1 MPVEQEGTAAHGAF
15 FEVLRNAPFL
25 RLWGAQAISM
35 TAQSMVNFA
44 VIVFTERLTQ
54 SSFFTSLAVLS
65 FTLPAVAV
73 GTFAGVVVDR
83 SNKARVL
90 LISNVLR
97 MVLMIGFFFAESEA
111 PAALRLAVIFTLTAA
126 FSIVSQFFGP
136 AEAATIPLVVPRRH
150 LLAANALFATTYN
163 ASLVLGLAV
172 IGPLLVSLLGLGRLW
187 LFVAILYAVSALL
200 VARLPAGEAKLVEQ
214 AVGTGP
220 WTRFRQLYWEPVRE
234 SWQFMIRQ
242 PAIRTATINLSLAAT
257 ILLVVSTLGPG
268 FVSRTLGRN
277 PEDLSLVV
285 LPASLGMLTGII
297 LVGRVVIRVGSR
309 KLIGFSM
316 AGAGTLLILMA
327 TTQSWSGAIG
337 QLVMGDQFDATMQGT
352 LAIAGAMVAAYGLG
366 IAHSFVTVPA
376 NTELQAET
384 SEEMRG
390 RVFASLFMIIGFL
403 SMLPVL
409 FAGALADIIGLI
421 TVMVLVAL
429 LMIFTGAMT
438 LRRGVHKDPTS
449 AP

>member
-1 MPVEQEGTAAHGAF
+1 MPVEQEGTATRGAF
-15 FEVLRNAPFL
+15 LEVLRNVPFL
-25 RLWGAQAISM
+25 RLWSAQAISM

-44 VIVFTERLTQ
+44 VIIFTERLTQ

-73 GTFAGVVVDR
+73 GTFAGVIVDR

-90 LISNVLR
+90 LISNLLR
-97 MVLMIGFFFAESEA
+97 MVLMLGFFIAESEA
-111 PAALRLAVIFTLTAA
+111 PAALRLGVVFVLTAA
-126 FSIVSQFFGP
+126 FSVVSQFFGP
-136 AEAATIPLVVPRRH
+136 AEAATIPLVVPRRY
-150 LLAANALFATTYN
+150 LLTANALFATTYN

-172 IGPLLVSLLGLGRLW
+172 VGPLLASFLGLTRLW
-187 LFVAILYAVSALL
+187 LVVAILYALSALL
-200 VARLPAGEAKLVEQ
+200 VARLPAGEVKLAENVQ
-214 AVGTGP
+214 ATGARA
-220 WTRFRQLYWEPVRE
+220 RFHQLYWAPVRE
-234 SWQFMIRQ
+234 SWAFMIKH
-242 PAIRTATINLSLAAT
+242 PAIRAATINLSLAAT

-297 LVGRVVIRVGSR
+297 LVGRVAAHVKPNR
-309 KLIGFSM
+309 LIGFSM
-316 AGAGTLLILMA
+316 AGAGALLTLLA
-327 TTQSWSGAIG
+327 TTQSWSEAIG
-337 QLVMGDQFDATMQGT
+337 QLLMGDSFDAAARGT
-352 LAIAGAMVAAYGLG
+352 FAIAGAMVAAYGLG
-366 IAHSFVTVPA
+366 VAHSFVTVPA

-409 FAGALADIIGLI
+409 FAGALADIIGL
-421 TVMVLVAL
+421 TAVMVLVAL
-429 LMIFTGAMT
+429 LMVLTGAMT
-438 LRRGVHKDPTS
+438 LRRGAHARKAA

>member
-1 MPVEQEGTAAHGAF
+1 MPVEQEGTTTRGAF
-15 FEVLRNAPFL
+15 LEVLRNGPFL

-65 FTLPAVAV
+65 FTLPAVAI

-83 SNKARVL
+83 SNKAKVL
-90 LISNVLR
+90 LVSNLLR
-97 MVLMIGFFFAESEA
+97 MVLMVGFFFAESEA
-111 PAALRLAVIFTLTAA
+111 PAALRLIVVFVLTAA
-126 FSIVSQFFGP
+126 FSVVSQFFGP

-172 IGPLLVSLLGLGRLW
+172 VGPLLVSFMGLARLW
-187 LFVAILYAVSALL
+187 LFVAILYALSALL
-200 VARLPAGEAKLVEQ
+200 VARLPAGEVKLAENVP
-214 AVGTGP
+214 ASGA
-220 WTRFRQLYWEPVRE
+220 WTRFRQLYWQPVRE
-234 SWQFMIRQ
+234 SWAFMIRQ

-297 LVGRVVIRVGSR
+297 LVGRVAARVKAKR
-309 KLIGFSM
+309 LIGFSM
-316 AGAGTLLILMA
+316 AGAGVLLILLA
-327 TTQSWSGAIG
+327 TTQSWSQAIG
-337 QLVMGDQFDATMQGT
+337 QLLMGDDFDTTAQGT
-352 LAIAGAMVAAYGLG
+352 FAIAGAMIAAYGLG
-366 IAHSFVTVPA
+366 VAHSFITVPA

-409 FAGALADIIGLI
+409 FAGALADIIGLV

-429 LMIFTGAMT
+429 LMILTGALT
-438 LRRGVHKDPTS
+438 LRRGAQTKKAPTG
-449 AP
+449 